1 MQKTIYEDYK
11 YSMQDT
17 SRIYV
22 GAKYT
27 FAELIEE
34 ENLLFKFRMI
44 IQRYVL
50 PTADP
55 EDTLESY
62 LYYLEEGDLN
72 IKLFRQMK
80 AKIKVNVIEEKK
92 NLFGKRRKKYVTK
105 LMTIEQL
112 VSFSP
117 EAKGKMGLVIQE
129 LSVSKLAMV
138 SL

>member
-27 FAELIEE
+27 FAELVEE

-44 IQRYVL
+44 MQRYVL

-62 LYYLEEGDLN
+62 LYYLEEGDFN
-72 IKLFRQMK
+72 SKLFRQMK
-80 AKIKVNVIEEKK
+80 ARIKVNVIEEKK
-92 NLFGKRRKKYVTK
+92 NLFGKKKKKYVTK
-105 LMTIEQL
+105 LMTVEQL

-117 EAKGKMGLVIQE
+117 ETKEKMGLVIQE

>member
-80 AKIKVNVIEEKK
+80 ARIKVNVIEEKK